1 MDVVDATLQVHQ
13 LVVAHQKLELATRL
27 GSLIAQLPQHVLQRN
42 RGVAAIEH
50 VAHLHDRHGPAGPA
64 AGFVHRVAQPQRP
77 ERVVRVAVHVADCT
91 ERSLGAIDGL
101 TQPLSLLCVAIAFGL
116 LALCRAQRTG
126 RNRVLRRRVPMLRGA
141 HGGEQKRQPHGSAVR
156 WNVRRYAHSASAPS
170 VAARRR
176 VGARV
181 KERLQSLEHPAECC
195 VDLLRFVARGE
206 FRRASADFLAV
217 GLRSLSPSQANAI
230 LFKGGG
236 KTDQGHAVR
245 EVPRFGTE
253 TNGADRRRC
262 RFVVITRT

>member
-156 WNVRRYAHSASAPS
+156 WNVRRYADSACARRPFGMQGRSVGGRKSSGRQVKETRSCVWTAASTCFVFLLPRRIPPS
-170 VAARRR
+170 VR
-176 VGARV
+176 
-181 KERLQSLEHPAECC
+181 
-195 VDLLRFVARGE
+195 
-206 FRRASADFLAV
+206 
-217 GLRSLSPSQANAI
+217 
-230 LFKGGG
+230 
-236 KTDQGHAVR
+236 
-245 EVPRFGTE
+245 
-253 TNGADRRRC
+253 
-262 RFVVITRT
+262 